1 MIRRPPR
8 STRTD
13 TLFPYTTLSRSP
25 TAQGLAERNP
35 AVDGEQNEIADQA
48 VGVAIAEAMALNG
61 LNRETRKKRHDD
73 AAKQRRRQ
81 ANAACGPDHQPKQRQ
96 KQQRPTSHPHEQ
108 RTTRRPEGQAGKVSE
123 KI

>member
-1 MIRRPPR
+1 MRISDWSSDVCSSDLKATCRGGAQQQGA
-8 STRTD
+8 
-13 TLFPYTTLSRSP
+13 P

-81 ANAACGPDHQPKQRQ
+81 AIAACGPDTDQTQQ
-96 KQQRPTSHPHEQ
+96 TKQQQMTRPPTENQ
-108 RTTRRPEGQAGKVSE
+108 KTART
-123 KI
+123 

>member
-81 ANAACGPDHQPKQRQ
+81 AIAACGPETEQKQRER
-96 KQQRPTSHPHEQ
+96 KRPSLNSSH
-108 RTTRRPEGQAGKVSE
+108 
-123 KI
+123 

>member
-1 MIRRPPR
+1 MRISDWSSDVCSSDLKATCRGGAQQQGA
-8 STRTD
+8 
-13 TLFPYTTLSRSP
+13 P

-73 AAKQRRRQ
+73 AAKQRRRP
-81 ANAACGPDHQPKQRQ
+81 AIAASGPA
-96 KQQRPTSHPHEQ
+96 HEQ
-108 RTTRRPEGQAGKVSE
+108 TQPPKTQKLHTPHTDTENGSTYMKE
-123 KI
+123 K